1 MLLYGVATMTGVR
14 AWLAGCTKE
23 ELRNCDVGDEPI
35 ALFLRHAD
43 WDVIQVA
50 DPGVLPAP
58 PAQPPPQQASTA
70 GINPAVGIHTSSS
83 GIPDGGDQGSVTGSA
98 GGKPVFRC

>member
-1 MLLYGVATMTGVR
+1 MTGVR

-23 ELRNCDVGDEPI
+23 ELRNCAVGDEPI

-50 DPGVLPAP
+50 DPGVPPAP
-58 PAQPPPQQASTA
+58 AHRQHSQLLSKHLQQ
-70 GINPAVGIHTSSS
+70 GLILL
-83 GIPDGGDQGSVTGSA
+83 
-98 GGKPVFRC
+98 